1 MTPYKPK
8 LIAALAC
15 VLLAA
20 CQTGHEVHYFKS
32 GNNYY
37 RLRIDEK
44 SFASKARY
52 MSGFYDDKAVDR
64 YFGEMSQPVEKDTT
78 YASSVRFYTTDPKD
92 HTPDQLRIDSNK
104 KLVLILSTNSNAIS
118 EQIGAFAENDRI
130 LGSIMRLSQREKIQE
145 NTVATSAIADIKKR
159 NQAVTALGDSFI
171 TTLRDSASV
180 NEVKTS
186 LKIFLLNIKAQSPA
200 ASAAAEMLLPNF

>member
-1 MTPYKPK
+1 MAS
-8 LIAALAC
+8 L
-15 VLLAA
+15 LLAA

-32 GNNYY
+32 GDNYY

-64 YFGEMSQPVEKDTT
+64 YFGEMSQPVEKDTVL
-78 YASSVRFYTTDPKD
+78 ASSVKFYTADPKD
-92 HTPDQLRIDSNK
+92 HTADQLKIDSNK

-145 NTVATSAIADIKKR
+145 NTAATAAIADIKKR
-159 NQAVTALGDSFI
+159 NQSMAALGDSFI
-171 TTLRDSASV
+171 TGLRDSASV
-180 NEVKTS
+180 NEVKTNM
-186 LKIFLLNIKAQSPA
+186 KIFLLNMKAQSPA
-200 ASAAAEMLLPNF
+200 AAAAAELLLPNF